1 MNPQHDQGGGKR
13 PQRNRDGGKRPQHK
27 RDGDKQLFSGLRAW
41 GKDVILKKVISNSA
55 YLFSSQ
61 AVSAVLSILA
71 ANLLGVASFGELGVV
86 ISFVTNINRLLSFRM
101 GDFVIRYMGGFLA
114 DDKRKNA
121 SAILKVAGLT
131 ELSTSTLA
139 YLVLI
144 ALSRWGALT
153 FAKDLSTQ
161 PLFIIYGITILGN
174 VITETATGALQVTG
188 HFKSLALLNFF
199 QSLITI
205 GLFAAVIFYQGGV
218 FAVMLV
224 YLVGK
229 MILGIGPVL
238 LALYWLPKHLGK
250 GWWRT
255 AMRGNLPERKEMI
268 RFAVNSNFSGT
279 VTILARD
286 SEVLWVSY
294 FFDTTVAGYFK
305 VALAVINLVVMPIT
319 PFISTTFPEI
329 TRNVARREWARLK
342 QLLTRV
348 TTISGGWTGAVAAG
362 LLLLGRQLLFSPW
375 TLFGRTIFIYKEAY
389 APAYVVLMVLLIGY
403 GVANVFYWDR
413 SLLLAFGKA
422 ELPLRVSFF
431 TMLGKVGLAF
441 LIVPVLG
448 YLAEAALFSAYFV
461 VTVGILVYKGLG
473 EIKRQAGNPS

>member
-1 MNPQHDQGGGKR
+1 MKL
-13 PQRNRDGGKRPQHK
+13 PQRK
-27 RDGDKQLFSGLRAW
+27 RDGEKLPQHQRYGEKGLFSGIKTW
-41 GKDVILKKVISNSA
+41 SKDVILKKVISNSA
-55 YLFSSQ
+55 YLFASQ

-101 GDFVIRYMGGFLA
+101 GDFVIRYMGRFLA
-114 DDKRKNA
+114 KNKQKNA

-131 ELSTSTLA
+131 ELSTSLAA

-153 FAKDLSTQ
+153 FAKDLTTQ

-174 VITETATGALQVTG
+174 VITETATGALHVTG
-188 HFKSLALLNFF
+188 HFKSLALLNFV

-205 GLFAAVIFYQGGV
+205 GLFAVVFFNQGGI
-218 FAVMLV
+218 FEVMLV

-229 MILGIGPVL
+229 MLLGIGPVL
-238 LALYWLPKHLGK
+238 LALYWLPKTLGK

-255 AMRGNLPERKEMI
+255 PMRGNLPERKEMV

-329 TRNVARREWARLK
+329 TRNVAKREWARLK

-348 TTISGGWTGAVAAG
+348 TTIAGIWTGTVAAG

-375 TLFGRTIFIYKEAY
+375 SLFGRTIYIYKEAY
-389 APAYVVLMVLLIGY
+389 APAYGVLLVLMIGF
-403 GVANVFYWDR
+403 GVANIFYWDR

-431 TMLGKVGLAF
+431 AMLGKVGLAF

-461 VTVGILVYKGLG
+461 VTVGVLVVMGVAEIRRG
-473 EIKRQAGNPS
+473 EMRESS

>member
-1 MNPQHDQGGGKR
+1 MKR
-13 PQRNRDGGKRPQHK
+13 PQRMGDIVKR
-27 RDGDKQLFSGLRAW
+27 LFSGIESW
-41 GKDVILKKVISNSA
+41 GKDVILKKVVSNSA

-61 AVSAVLSILA
+61 AFSAVLSILA

-101 GDFVIRYMGGFLA
+101 GDFVVRYMGAYLA
-114 DDKRKNA
+114 EDKRKNA

-131 ELSTSTLA
+131 ELSTSLVA
-139 YLVLI
+139 YLVLV

-153 FAKDLSTQ
+153 FAKDLATQ

-174 VITETATGALQVTG
+174 VITETATGALQVMG
-188 HFKSLALLNFF
+188 HFRSLALLNLIE
-199 QSLITI
+199 SLSLL
-205 GLFAAVIFYQGGV
+205 GLFAFVFVNQGGV

-229 MILGIGPVL
+229 MILGIGPVI
-238 LALYWLPKHLGK
+238 LALHWLPKTLGK

-255 AMRGNLPERKEMI
+255 PLRGNLPERKPMI
-268 RFAVNSNFSGT
+268 QFAINSNFSGT

-329 TRNVARREWARLK
+329 TRHVAKREWARLK

-348 TTISGGWTGAVAAG
+348 TIISGAWTGAVAAG
-362 LLLLGRQLLFSPW
+362 MLLVGRQLLFSPW
-375 TLFGRTIFIYKEAY
+375 SLFGRTIYIYKEAY
-389 APAYVVLMVLLIGY
+389 APAYGVLLVLLIGF
-403 GVANVFYWDR
+403 GAANIFFWNR

-422 ELPLRVSFF
+422 ELPLQVSFF
-431 TMLGKVGLAF
+431 AMLGKVGLAF

-461 VTVGILVYKGLG
+461 VTVGILVVKGLA
-473 EIKRQAGNPS
+473 EVRSRAELSSVNSD

>member
-1 MNPQHDQGGGKR
+1 VKGLEP
-13 PQRNRDGGKRPQHK
+13 PQRK
-27 RDGDKQLFSGLRAW
+27 RDGVKRFFSGLETW
-41 GKDVILKKVISNSA
+41 GKDIILKKVVSNAA
-55 YLFSSQ
+55 YLFGSQ
-61 AVSAVLSILA
+61 AASAVLSILA

-101 GDFVIRYMGGFLA
+101 GDFVVRYMGGFLA
-114 DDKRKNA
+114 EDKRKNA

-131 ELSTSTLA
+131 ELLTSLVA
-139 YLVLI
+139 YLVLL

-153 FAKDLSTQ
+153 FAKDLATQ
-161 PLFIIYGITILGN
+161 PLFIIYGITILAN
-174 VITETATGALQVTG
+174 VVTETATGALQVTG
-188 HFKSLALLNFF
+188 RFRSIALLNFG
-199 QSLITI
+199 QSLITV
-205 GLFAAVIFYQGGV
+205 GLFAVVFFNQGGV

-229 MILGIGPVL
+229 VILGIGPVL
-238 LALYWLPKHLGK
+238 LALYWLPKTLGK

-255 AMRGNLPERKEMI
+255 PMRGNLPERKAMVK
-268 RFAVNSNFSGT
+268 FAINSNFSGT

-329 TRNVARREWARLK
+329 TRHVAKREWARLK
-342 QLLTRV
+342 QLLARV
-348 TTISGGWTGAVAAG
+348 TTISGVWTGAVAAG

-375 TLFGRTIFIYKEAY
+375 SLFGRTIYIYKEAY
-389 APAYVVLMVLLIGY
+389 APAYAVLLVLMIGY
-403 GVANVFYWDR
+403 GIANIFFWDR

-431 TMLGKVGLAF
+431 TMVAKVGLAF

-461 VTVGILVYKGLG
+461 VSVGILVMMGMR
-473 EIKRQAGNPS
+473 EIRRQAA

>member
-1 MNPQHDQGGGKR
+1 VKGPKL
-13 PQRNRDGGKRPQHK
+13 PQRK
-27 RDGDKQLFSGLRAW
+27 RDGSQRKRDEEKRFFSGLETW
-41 GKDVILKKVISNSA
+41 GKDVILKKVVTNSA
-55 YLFSSQ
+55 YLFGSQ
-61 AVSAVLSILA
+61 AASAVLSILA

-101 GDFVIRYMGGFLA
+101 GDFVVRYMGGYLA
-114 DDKRKNA
+114 EDKRKNA
-121 SAILKVAGLT
+121 SATLKVAGLT
-131 ELSTSTLA
+131 ELSTSFVA
-139 YLVLI
+139 YLVLL
-144 ALSRWGALT
+144 ALSRWGAIT
-153 FAKDLSTQ
+153 FAKDLTTQ
-161 PLFIIYGITILGN
+161 PLFIIYGITILAN
-174 VITETATGALQVTG
+174 VVTETATGALQVTG
-188 HFKSLALLNFF
+188 RFRSIAFLNFG
-199 QSLITI
+199 QSLITV
-205 GLFAAVIFYQGGV
+205 GLFAVVIFNQGGV

-229 MILGIGPVL
+229 VILGIGPVL
-238 LALYWLPKHLGK
+238 LALYWLPKTLGR

-255 AMRGNLPERKEMI
+255 PMRGNLPERKAMI
-268 RFAVNSNFSGT
+268 KFAINSNFSGT
-279 VTILARD
+279 VTIFARD

-329 TRNVARREWARLK
+329 TRYVAKREWGRLK
-342 QLLTRV
+342 QLLARV
-348 TTISGGWTGAVAAG
+348 TTISGVWTGAVAAG

-375 TLFGRTIFIYKEAY
+375 TLFGRTIYIYKEAY
-389 APAYVVLMVLLIGY
+389 APAYAVLLVLLIGY
-403 GVANVFYWDR
+403 GVANIFYWDR

-431 TMLGKVGLAF
+431 AMVGKVGLAF

-461 VTVGILVYKGLG
+461 VSVGLLVLMGMG
-473 EIKRQAGNPS
+473 EIRRQAV

>member
-1 MNPQHDQGGGKR
+1 MKG
-13 PQRNRDGGKRPQHK
+13 
-27 RDGDKQLFSGLRAW
+27 LFSGLQSW
-41 GKDVILKKVISNSA
+41 GKDVILKKVVSNSA
-55 YLFSSQ
+55 YLFASQ
-61 AVSAVLSILA
+61 AVSAILSILA

-101 GDFVIRYMGGFLA
+101 GDFVIRYMGRFLA
-114 DDKRKNA
+114 EDKRKQSA
-121 SAILKVAGLT
+121 AILKVAGLT
-131 ELSTSTLA
+131 ELLTSTLA

-153 FAKDLSTQ
+153 FAKDLSVQ
-161 PLFIIYGITILGN
+161 PLLIIYGITILGN
-174 VITETATGALQVTG
+174 VITETATGALQVMG
-188 HFKSLALLNFF
+188 HFKSLAILNFI
-199 QSLITI
+199 QSLVTL
-205 GLFAAVIFYQGGV
+205 GLFAVVYFNQGGV

-229 MILGIGPVL
+229 MILGLGPVF
-238 LALYWLPKHLGK
+238 LALYWLPKTLGA

-255 AMRGNLPERKEMI
+255 PMRGHLPERKEMV

-294 FFDTTVAGYFK
+294 FFNTTVAGYFK

-329 TRNVARREWARLK
+329 TRYVAKREWGKLK
-342 QLLTRV
+342 QLLVRV
-348 TTISGGWTGAVAAG
+348 TTISSAWTGAVAAG
-362 LLLLGRQLLFSPW
+362 LLLFGRQLLFSPW
-375 TLFGRTIFIYKEAY
+375 TLFGRTIYIYKEAY
-389 APAYVVLMVLLIGY
+389 APAYAVLMVLLIGF
-403 GVANVFYWDR
+403 GVANIFYWDR
-413 SLLLAFGKA
+413 SLLLAYGKA

-431 TMLGKVGLAF
+431 AMLGKVGLAF

-461 VTVGILVYKGLG
+461 VTVGVLVRMGVR
-473 EIKRQAGNPS
+473 EIRRQSIHTA

>member
-1 MNPQHDQGGGKR
+1 VKR
-13 PQRNRDGGKRPQHK
+13 F
-27 RDGDKQLFSGLRAW
+27 FSGLETW
-41 GKDVILKKVISNSA
+41 GKDVILKKVVSNSA
-55 YLFSSQ
+55 YLFGSQ
-61 AVSAVLSILA
+61 AASAILSILA

-101 GDFVIRYMGGFLA
+101 GDFVVRYMGGFLA
-114 DDKRKNA
+114 EDKGKNA

-131 ELSTSTLA
+131 ELSTSFVA
-139 YLVLI
+139 YLVLL

-153 FAKDLSTQ
+153 FAKDLATQ
-161 PLFIIYGITILGN
+161 PLFIIYGFTILAN
-174 VITETATGALQVTG
+174 VVTETATGALQVTG
-188 HFKSLALLNFF
+188 RFRSIALLNFG
-199 QSLITI
+199 QSLITV
-205 GLFAAVIFYQGGV
+205 GLFAVVVFNQGGV

-229 MILGIGPVL
+229 IILGIGPVL
-238 LALYWLPKHLGK
+238 LALYWLPQTLGK

-255 AMRGNLPERKEMI
+255 PMRGNLPERKTMI

-329 TRNVARREWARLK
+329 TRHVAKREWARLK
-342 QLLTRV
+342 QLLARV
-348 TTISGGWTGAVAAG
+348 TTISGAWTGAVAAG
-362 LLLLGRQLLFSPW
+362 LLLMGQQLLFSPW
-375 TLFGRTIFIYKEAY
+375 SLFGRTIFIYKEAY
-389 APAYVVLMVLLIGY
+389 APAYAVLLVLLIGY
-403 GVANVFYWDR
+403 GVANIFYWDR
-413 SLLLAFGKA
+413 SLLLAFGRA

-431 TMLGKVGLAF
+431 AMVGKVGLAF

-448 YLAEAALFSAYFV
+448 YLAEAALFSVYFV
-461 VTVGILVYKGLG
+461 VSVGFLVLMGMR
-473 EIKRQAGNPS
+473 EIHRQMM

>member
-1 MNPQHDQGGGKR
+1 MKR
-13 PQRNRDGGKRPQHK
+13 F
-27 RDGDKQLFSGLRAW
+27 FSGIKNW
-41 GKDVILKKVISNSA
+41 GKDVVLKKVVGNSA
-55 YLFSSQ
+55 YLFGSQ
-61 AVSAVLSILA
+61 AVSAVLSILT
-71 ANLLGVASFGELGVV
+71 ANLLGVASFGQLGVV

-101 GDFVIRYMGGFLA
+101 ADFVVRYIGGFLA
-114 DDKRKNA
+114 EEKRDNA
-121 SAILKVAGLT
+121 AAVLKAAALT
-131 ELSTSTLA
+131 EFSTSVAA
-139 YLVLI
+139 YLVLVV
-144 ALSRWGALT
+144 LSGWGAT
-153 FAKDLSTQ
+153 SFAKDPALR
-161 PLFIIYGITILGN
+161 PLFLIYGIAILGN
-174 VITETATGALQVTG
+174 VMTESATGALQVTG
-188 HFKSLALLNFF
+188 HFKSQALLNLFE
-199 QSLITI
+199 SLLAA
-205 GLFAAVIFYQGGV
+205 GLLLAVFLNQGGI

-229 MILGIGPVL
+229 MVLGIGPVL
-238 LALYWLPKHLGK
+238 LALYWLPKSLGK

-255 AMRGNLPERKEMI
+255 PMRGNLPERKPMI
-268 RFAVNSNFSGT
+268 SFALSSNFSTT

-329 TRNVARREWARLK
+329 TRNVAKKQWSRLK

-348 TTISGGWTGAVAAG
+348 TVISATWTGAVAAG

-375 TLFGRTIFIYKEAY
+375 TLFGRTIYIYKEAY
-389 APAYVVLMVLLIGY
+389 APAYNVLLVLLVGY
-403 GVANVFYWDR
+403 GVANIFFWNR

-422 ELPLRVSFF
+422 EVPLKVSFL

-448 YLAEAALFSAYFV
+448 YMAEAALFSAYFV
-461 VTVGILVYKGLG
+461 VSVGVMVIRGLG
-473 EIKRQAGNPS
+473 EIRQREMVGDRVRNKV